1 VSHAEYPNPEP
12 LEVFVDR
19 NNPGNSIKCYIMLSM
34 FQGDLVQQCAS
45 AKVTGHQGENGCPRC
60 FLLATNTLSD
70 GTDLGTLRWLG
81 CQHPASAQVLR
92 MPQQGQNQA
101 QIVELTNLQFLKENA
116 DGGVFDRELAASIE
130 ISHEQ
135 HRVCARTAGL
145 AYQNAMQQH
154 PRPCP
159 IPVGASELQRE
170 VHRSGTV
177 ALFLY
182 RHP

>member
-19 NNPGNSIKCYIMLSM
+19 NNPGESIKCYIMLSM

-45 AKVTGHQGENGCPRC
+45 AKVIGHQGENGCPRC

-81 CQHPASAQVLR
+81 YLHPASAQVV
-92 MPQQGQNQA
+92 
-101 QIVELTNLQFLKENA
+101 VELSNLQFLTENA
-116 DGGVFDRELAASIE
+116 DGGAFDRELAASVE

-135 HRVCARTAGL
+135 HKACARTALL
-145 AYQNAMQQH
+145 A
-154 PRPCP
+154 
-159 IPVGASELQRE
+159 
-170 VHRSGTV
+170 
-177 ALFLY
+177 
-182 RHP
+182 